1 MAVFLSPVGG
11 VAAQF
16 FTNTGAV
23 LTGGKLYTYLAGT
36 TTPAATYTS
45 ATGVTFN
52 TNPIV
57 LDAAGR
63 VPSSGEIWLGEGV
76 QYKFVLKD
84 SNDVLIA
91 SYDNITGINSNFVNY
106 NALEEIQTATAG
118 QTVFNL
124 TNSYQ
129 PGTNTLSVFVD
140 GVNQYDGSSYSY
152 TETNSTTV
160 TFTAGL
166 HVGALVKFTTAVTL
180 SAGVTTSNL
189 VSYTPAGTGAVATT
203 VQAKLR
209 QTVSVMDFGAIGNN
223 VADDTAAIQAAINSF
238 GDVGGAIYF
247 PPGNYKVT
255 AALTSPQVFPDEGE
269 TLLFGAGGATTITS
283 THNGPVINFPQG
295 STTKIQDMKFVGPG
309 VSLTS
314 STAYLGT
321 LSKGTLINCNI
332 SNFYIG
338 VNIDNTIGGV
348 IDRCYIHHCY
358 HGVHAVTT
366 PAGDFIN
373 LLDIS
378 NTWLDS
384 NVIGLTAYF
393 VFISIF
399 NNLTLNNNTL
409 YGANLERVF
418 NVTFN
423 GLWCESATD
432 LLVLKNCVPTF
443 LSSRVFATYSY
454 DNIEALGLTKTK
466 FTVANGITYTTD
478 ANYESWNPD
487 TNLFATTTTV
497 RSFPQF
503 PAAGQWRP
511 AVQFQNPSYT
521 NNGLI
526 MNMNPTDGTSYLTT
540 AVNTGTNGLVS
551 LTTTSASDII
561 GLELFNNTYPNSGK
575 PTIAFTN
582 WSSGGL
588 YSPRFK
594 ASGNAIYF
602 SGLVGGGAITGGEFS
617 ALSDGGPTLG
627 SASHRWNTVYASTG
641 SINTSDANQKQQI
654 ALLTEAEQTAAKAI
668 KGLIRTFKF
677 NDAVEKKGD
686 KARIHV
692 GVIAQQVQAAFSDC
706 GLDAS
711 NYAIFCEDV
720 WYEYDG
726 KTVSVNDNKQYV
738 ETLYYVN
745 DELVNPND
753 DGQFPENAVP
763 KTSTHDTVKKTRLG
777 IRYDELL
784 AVIISAL

>member
-1 MAVFLSPVGG
+1 MTSTVF
-11 VAAQF
+11 
-16 FTNTGAV
+16 
-23 LTGGKLYTYLAGT
+23 
-36 TTPAATYTS
+36 
-45 ATGVTFN
+45 
-52 TNPIV
+52 
-57 LDAAGR
+57 
-63 VPSSGEIWLGEGV
+63 SSGTVITAPWL
-76 QYKFVLKD
+76 
-84 SNDVLIA
+84 NDV
-91 SYDNITGINSNFVNY
+91 
-106 NALEEIQTATAG
+106 
-118 QTVFNL
+118 
-124 TNSYQ
+124 
-129 PGTNTLSVFVD
+129 NTKT
-140 GVNQYDGSSYSY
+140 YSD
-152 TETNSTTV
+152 
-160 TFTAGL
+160 
-166 HVGALVKFTTAVTL
+166 
-180 SAGVTTSNL
+180 TSNT
-189 VSYTPAGTGAVATT
+189 VAYTPAGTGAVATT

-209 QTVSVMDFGAIGNN
+209 QTVSVMDFGAKGDGTT
-223 VADDTAAIQAAINSF
+223 DDTAAIQAAINSF
-238 GDVGGAIYF
+238 GTTGGAIYF
-247 PPGNYKVT
+247 PPGTYKVT
-255 AALTSPQVFPDEGE
+255 ATLTSPQVFPDEAE

-283 THNGPVINFPQG
+283 THNGPVFQFTQG
-295 STTKIQDMKFVGPG
+295 STTKIQDMVFIGPG
-309 VSLTS
+309 TGLLS
-314 STAYLGT
+314 STAYIGT

-332 SNFYIG
+332 SNYYIG

-384 NVIGLTAYF
+384 NVIGLSAYYVF
-393 VFISIF
+393 VSTF

-409 YGANLERVF
+409 AGANLERVY

-423 GLWCESATD
+423 GLWCENSTTD
-432 LLVLKNCVPTF
+432 ILVLKNCVPTF

-454 DNIEALGLTKTK
+454 DNIEALGYTKTK
-466 FTVANGITYTTD
+466 FTVANGITITTD

-497 RSFPQF
+497 RPFPEF

-511 AVQFQNPSYT
+511 AVQYQNPSYT
-521 NNGLI
+521 NNGLV

-582 WSSGGL
+582 WSGGGL
-588 YSPRFK
+588 YSPRLK

-641 SINTSDANQKQQI
+641 SINTSDANEKQQI
-654 ALLTEAEQTAAKAI
+654 ALLTEAEQVAAKAI

-692 GVIAQQVQAAFSDC
+692 GVVAQQVQAAFSDC

-784 AVIISAL
+784 AFVISAL